1 MSLYV
6 TQQTKLTYSCC
17 SDVLP
22 SVLETWYL
30 EATVDSKLKFDNH
43 IKDSHIN
50 DNVTENNHRPV

>member
-6 TQQTKLTYSCC
+6 MQQTKITYSCC

-22 SVLETWYL
+22 SVLGTWYL

-43 IKDSHIN
+43 INDSHIN
-50 DNVTENNHRPV
+50 DTVTENN